1 LGRGGAL
8 HRGLSFLP
16 ACSGQFDMTDGST
29 PHPNSSGWGFRIRN
43 PQDFWG
49 CVALMALAIFALWA
63 GSDLPGMHGFA
74 FGPGTA
80 PRLFASCLLL
90 LAGAVALWSLFFDGP
105 PVGRFYARGPIVVM
119 ISIFAF
125 AAMIR
130 PLGLAMT
137 TFVCFMIAAA
147 GSTETRWIETT
158 LTAIGFTI
166 GAVLLFVYGLS
177 LPFQI
182 WPRFVM

>member
-1 LGRGGAL
+1 
-8 HRGLSFLP
+8 
-16 ACSGQFDMTDGST
+16 MTDGSGSN
-29 PHPNSSGWGFRIRN
+29 PGHSDWGFRIRN

-49 CVALMALAIFALWA
+49 CIVLMALAVFALWA
-63 GSDLPGMHGFA
+63 GSDLPGMRGFA

-80 PRLFASCLLL
+80 PRLFAICLLL
-90 LAGAVALWSLFFDGP
+90 LAGAVAFWSLLVDGP
-105 PVGRFYARGPIVVM
+105 DIGRFHARGPLVVM
-119 ISIFAF
+119 ISILAF

-130 PLGLAMT
+130 PLGLVIT

-147 GSTETRWIETT
+147 GSNETRWIEAT

-177 LPFQI
+177 LPFRLL
-182 WPRFVM
+182 PRFMM

>member
-1 LGRGGAL
+1 
-8 HRGLSFLP
+8 
-16 ACSGQFDMTDGST
+16 MTDGSRSN
-29 PHPNSSGWGFRIRN
+29 PGHSGWGFRIRN

-49 CVALMALAIFALWA
+49 CVALMALAVFALWA
-63 GSDLPGMHGFA
+63 GSDLPGMRGFA

-80 PRLFASCLLL
+80 PRLFATCLLL
-90 LAGAVALWSLFFDGP
+90 LASGVALWSLFVDGP
-105 PVGRFYARGPIVVM
+105 QVGRFYARGPLVVM
-119 ISIFAF
+119 ISILVF

-130 PLGLAMT
+130 PLGLLVT

-147 GSTETRWIETT
+147 GSHETRWVEAT

-177 LPFQI
+177 LPFQLL
-182 WPRFVM
+182 PRFMM

>member
-1 LGRGGAL
+1 M
-8 HRGLSFLP
+8 P
-16 ACSGQFDMTDGST
+16 EGSKS
-29 PHPNSSGWGFRIRN
+29 NLNQSGWGFRIRN

-49 CVALMALAIFALWA
+49 CLALMALAIFALWA

-80 PRLFASCLLL
+80 PRLFATCLLV
-90 LAGAVALWSLFFDGP
+90 LAGAVALSALFADGP
-105 PVGRFYARGPIVVM
+105 PVGRFYARGPVVVM

-130 PLGLAMT
+130 PLGLVIT

-147 GSTETRWIETT
+147 GSTETRWVETT

-166 GAVLLFVYGLS
+166 GAVLLFVYGLA
-177 LPFQI
+177 LPFQLL
-182 WPRFVM
+182 PRFMM

>member
-1 LGRGGAL
+1 M
-8 HRGLSFLP
+8 SN
-16 ACSGQFDMTDGST
+16 GST
-29 PHPNSSGWGFRIRN
+29 SHPNPSGWGFRIRN

-49 CVALMALAIFALWA
+49 CIVLMALAVFALWA
-63 GSDLPGMHGFA
+63 GSDLPGMRGFA

-90 LAGAVALWSLFFDGP
+90 LASAVALSSLFVDGP

-130 PLGLAMT
+130 PLGLVIT
-137 TFVCFMIAAA
+137 TFVCFMISAA
-147 GSTETRWIETT
+147 GSQETRWVEAT

-177 LPFQI
+177 LPFQLL
-182 WPRFVM
+182 PRFMM